1 MEMTGGEALVAQLV
15 AEGVTHVFGIP
26 GIQLDH
32 GVEALRQ
39 RADVIDYVVPRHEQ
53 ATSYMA
59 DGYARTSGGPGVC
72 MVVPGPG
79 VLNALSGMATAYAC
93 NSPVLMLAG
102 HIPSSTIGQRLG
114 MLHEINDQEAAL
126 GTVTTWTA
134 RPRSVA
140 EVPAFVNEAFQRLRS
155 HRRRPVAIEL
165 PQDLLASTGHADTF
179 ARAMPI
185 VPRTDDAAIADA
197 ADAIAMSS
205 LPIVWAGGG
214 VVAADASAALAEFA
228 ALAQTPVIMS
238 DNGRGAMSDR
248 DPLALVS
255 LAGRVLL
262 SRADIVIVVGSR
274 FLVSSG
280 LPRSVRSDCRFIYL
294 NIDERD
300 TGAPRA
306 EGIRVVGDLSLSL
319 QALTASLTGVKAPSR
334 HELVAK
340 VRGWCDAQVDG
351 LVPQR
356 DFLLAIRD
364 ALPDDGVFVNELTQV
379 GYPAPMGFPV
389 YGPRTFIT
397 PGYQGTLGYG
407 FPTALGAAV
416 GARGAPVVSISG
428 DGGFGWGMQDLA
440 TLARDGLN
448 VSAVIFRD
456 GSFGNVKRVQ
466 QRLFGHNIGVALHN
480 PDFIRL
486 AEAFG
491 LPAVSVD
498 DPVKLRDVLAS
509 NVASGGPMV
518 VDVPV
523 ADLPSPWHLIHEGT
537 PGHQPP
543 PDPLA

>member
-15 AEGVTHVFGIP
+15 AEGVSHVFGIP

-39 RADVIDYVVPRHEQ
+39 KADVIDYVVPRHEQ

-59 DGYARTSGGPGVC
+59 DGYARTSGTPGVC

-79 VLNALSGMATAYAC
+79 VLNALTGMATAYAC
-93 NSPVLMLAG
+93 NSPVLMIAG
-102 HIPSSTIGQRLG
+102 HIPSHTIGQRLG
-114 MLHEINDQEAAL
+114 MLHEIEGQAAAL
-126 GTVTTWTA
+126 STVTTWTA
-134 RPRSVA
+134 RPQSVS
-140 EVPAFVNEAFQRLRS
+140 EIPGIVNEAFERLRN

-165 PQDLLASTGHADTF
+165 PQDLLASTGHAHTL
-179 ARAMPI
+179 APA
-185 VPRTDDAAIADA
+185 VLKAQCADDSSIADA
-197 ADAIAMSS
+197 AAIIASSS
-205 LPIVWAGGG
+205 LPVVWAGGG
-214 VVAADASAALAEFA
+214 VVAADASAALAVFA
-228 ALAQTPVIMS
+228 ALAQTPVVMS
-238 DNGRGAMSDR
+238 DNGRGAVSDR

-262 SRADIVIVVGSR
+262 RRADTIIVVGSR
-274 FLVSSG
+274 FLLSSG
-280 LPRSVRSDCRFIYL
+280 LPRSVRSDCRFVYV
-294 NIDERD
+294 NVDEQD
-300 TGAPRA
+300 TTAPRA
-306 EGIRVVGDLSLSL
+306 DGVRVIGDIPLSL
-319 QALTASLTGVKAPSR
+319 QAITASLADMKAPSR
-334 HELVAK
+334 HDMVAR
-340 VRGWCDAQVDG
+340 VRVWCHEQLDA

-356 DFLLAIRD
+356 EFLLAIRA
-364 ALPDDGVFVNELTQV
+364 ALPDNGVFVNELTQV

-416 GARGAPVVSISG
+416 GSRGAPVVSISG

-440 TLARDGLN
+440 TLARDSLN
-448 VSAVIFRD
+448 VSVVIFRD

-466 QRLFGHNIGVALHN
+466 QRLFGKNIGVALHN
-480 PDFIRL
+480 PDFVRL

-491 LPAVSVD
+491 LPAVRVD

-509 NVASGGPMV
+509 NVANGGPIV

-523 ADLPSPWHLIHEGT
+523 DDLPNPWHLIHEGT
-537 PGHQPP
+537 PGHLPP
-543 PDPLA
+543 PDPAG